1 LGWSRRAGRIK
12 VTGTLAL
19 VTGAS
24 SGIGAATAREL
35 AREGARVLLL
45 APTREALDRVAR
57 EITDA
62 EGSAKVQ
69 SVDLADAPAV
79 QQAASAIQAESGT
92 PDILVNGA
100 GAGRP
105 LFTEETSPAEAAQMI
120 AVPYLGAFN
129 LTRAFLPDMIRRR
142 RGHIVNVSSV
152 AAFFAVP
159 GMTGY
164 TAARW
169 AMRPVAGM
177 RRRAC
182 IATTA
187 RPADSTASASSV
199 ERDCSTVVISTS
211 VTGGRQR
218 PLTWI
223 GVWGRTRV
231 SGIGRT
237 GYWPR
242 RWAWGAGAAGPG
254 NPVADAGDRSILRF
268 LPASID

>member
-1 LGWSRRAGRIK
+1 MK

-45 APTREALDRVAR
+45 ARTREALDRVAR

-199 ERDCSTVVISTS
+199 ERDCSTVVISTLRH
-211 VTGGRQR
+211 GRASA
-218 PLTWI
+218 P
-223 GVWGRTRV
+223 
-231 SGIGRT
+231 
-237 GYWPR
+237 
-242 RWAWGAGAAGPG
+242 AHM
-254 NPVADAGDRSILRF
+254 DRSMWQDPGERHRPNGLLAPTLGLGRGCSRPWQPGSRCGGPIHPSI
-268 LPASID
+268 PAGLHRLSSR

>member
-1 LGWSRRAGRIK
+1 MK

-45 APTREALDRVAR
+45 ARTRAALDRVAR

-62 EGSAKVQ
+62 GGSAKVHT
-69 SVDLADAPAV
+69 VDLADAPAV
-79 QQAASAIQAESGT
+79 QQAASAIKAESGT
-92 PDILVNGA
+92 PDILVNSA

-105 LFTEETSPAEAAQMI
+105 LFTEETSPAEAAQMT

-129 LTRAFLPDMIRRR
+129 LTSAFLPDMIRRR

-169 AMRPVAGM
+169 AMRGFTEALRQDLHGTGVGVTLVAPG
-177 RRRAC
+177 
-182 IATTA
+182 
-187 RPADSTASASSV
+187 
-199 ERDCSTVVISTS
+199 
-211 VTGGRQR
+211 
-218 PLTWI
+218 L
-223 GVWGRTRV
+223 V
-231 SGIGRT
+231 SGT
-237 GYWPR
+237 GYYEHNPGTAERVPKAARFYPTLTTQQLAAAIVRGIERNKREVGMGLRYRLTALLWAVLPWPVNWVMR
-242 RWAWGAGAAGPG
+242 KTGWKRATS
-254 NPVADAGDRSILRF
+254 R
-268 LPASID
+268 